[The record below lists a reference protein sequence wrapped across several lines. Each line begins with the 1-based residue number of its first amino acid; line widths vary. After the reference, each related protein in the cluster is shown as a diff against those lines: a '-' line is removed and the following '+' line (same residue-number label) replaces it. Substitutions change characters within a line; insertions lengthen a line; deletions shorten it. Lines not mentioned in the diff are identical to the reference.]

1 MDDVTFRPFQ
11 PGDEVAIND
20 GFNHVFGVARP
31 LSEWQWKFPAEPE
44 GRWVFLAVAPTGR
57 ILAHYGV
64 VPVRVQADGL
74 SVRAGQI
81 VDVYSR
87 EEAHRGLGTA
97 RIFLRTVSTFIE
109 RYCNPEQLALCYGF
123 PGTRALKLGVR
134 RSGYDQVPPQ
144 PVTVWRRTTSARTRL
159 FTGHTVRTGFDGDAL
174 DALWARSRGRYP
186 LAAVRDSAWVGRRFQ
201 GRPRV
206 EYLHFAAWRHGAP
219 HAWAVARADAPT
231 AQWAELIWDGEDRR
245 ALSALDRAVTRFVRG
260 RRAEGVEMWLDGD
273 AEAAR
278 ALTWLGWEGAPHP
291 AIRLVVHSFHPG
303 LQPASVPGRF
313 YVTMGD
319 ADLV

>member
-1 MDDVTFRPFQ
+1 MDDVVFRPFQ

-20 GFNHVFGVARP
+20 GFNHVFGLARP

-44 GRWVFLAVAPTGR
+44 GRWIFLGVAPGGS

-64 VPVRVQADGL
+64 VPARVQAGGL

-87 EEAHRGLGTA
+87 EEAHRGLGAA
-97 RIFLRTVSTFIE
+97 RIFLKTVSTFIE

-144 PVTVWRRTTSARTRL
+144 PVTLWRRKAADRTRL
-159 FTGHTVRTGFDGDAL
+159 LIGHAVRTGFDGEAL

-186 LAAVRDSAWVGRRFQ
+186 LAAVRDRAWLGRRFQ
-201 GRPRV
+201 GRPGV
-206 EYLHFAAWRHGAP
+206 EYLHLAAWRRGAP
-219 HAWAVARADAPT
+219 HAWAVVRAGAPT
-231 AQWAELIWDGEDRR
+231 VYWADLVWDGEDRR
-245 ALSALDRAVTRFVRG
+245 ALSALDRAVTRLARLH
-260 RRAEGVEMWLDGD
+260 RAEAVEMWLDSD
-273 AEAAR
+273 PEAAQ
-278 ALTWLGWEGAPHP
+278 ALTGLGWESAPHP
-291 AIRLVVHSFHPG
+291 AIKLVVHSFHPG
-303 LQPASVPGRF
+303 LPPASVPGRF
-313 YVTMGD
+313 YVTMSD